1 MEDIVMKNYDY
12 KQPRRFIYIAG
23 LLVFILG
30 LFPSVKLLYGEIVAD
45 NGVLT
50 DKEILELTAKEA
62 LQALAGGE
70 LTAVRYV
77 DVLLARAAQYGDYN
91 AFIYLDPAQVRAA
104 AVQSDQARASGEP
117 IGPLHGLPIVFK
129 DNINTADMPT
139 TGGTPAL
146 TYNQPSSNAVVV
158 QTLLDAGAIAMG
170 KVNLHELA
178 GGVTSNNPT
187 FGTVR
192 NPYDSSRIPGGSSGG
207 NAAAV
212 AGRMVSVGI
221 GTDSGGSI
229 RIPASLC
236 GIVGFRPT
244 KGRYS
249 HDGIIKLSDTRSTSG
264 PMTRSVADAIL
275 IDAVLTGDS
284 PKLDAAQLEGLR
296 LGVPRRYFYE
306 NLHTDV
312 DKEIEK
318 ALQRLTQAGVIL
330 VEADMP
336 DIRTLVAASSFPIL
350 LYESI
355 FGVNQYLAD
364 QNTGLDYAALAS
376 QVVSPGVQELM
387 FSALYLMSTG
397 MLPLYYDAAINVY
410 RPAMQWN
417 YSQYFANNNVEA
429 ILIPTTI
436 LPAAKIGNENTV
448 HLNGQDLPIV
458 ETYMQNTDPGSIIG
472 IPGISLPVGLTA
484 EKLPVGLELDGPAG
498 SDRRL
503 LAIALAIEA
512 EMPRLPPPEM

>member
-1 MEDIVMKNYDY
+1 MKDDDDR
-12 KQPRRFIYIAG
+12 QPLRFIYAIG
-23 LLVFILG
+23 LLIFILG
-30 LFPSVKLLYGEIVAD
+30 LLPPAKSLHCEVIA
-45 NGVLT
+45 NGGALT
-50 DKEILELTAKEA
+50 DEEILELTGKEA
-62 LQALAGGE
+62 LQALAEGE
-70 LTAVRYV
+70 LTAARYV
-77 DVLLARAAQYGDYN
+77 DVLLAQAARYEDYN
-91 AFIYLDPAQVRAA
+91 AFIYLDPAEVRAA
-104 AVQSDQARASGEP
+104 AAQSDRDRASGEP
-117 IGPLHGLPIVFK
+117 TGPLHGLPIVFK

-146 TYNQPSSNAVVV
+146 TYNQPTSNASVV
-158 QTLLDAGAIAMG
+158 QTLLDAGAIVMG

-192 NPYDSSRIPGGSSGG
+192 NPYDRSRIPGGSSGG

-212 AGRMVSVGI
+212 AGRMAPVGI
-221 GTDSGGSI
+221 GTDSGGSV

-249 HDGIIKLSDTRSTSG
+249 HDGIIKLSETRSTSG
-264 PMTRSVADAIL
+264 PMTRSVADTIL
-275 IDAVLTGDS
+275 LDAVLSGDS
-284 PKLDAAQLEGLR
+284 PELNAAQLEGLR
-296 LGVPRRYFYE
+296 LGVPRQYFYE

-312 DKEIEK
+312 DKEIGK
-318 ALQRLTQAGVIL
+318 ALQRLTQAGVVL
-330 VEADMP
+330 VEADIA
-336 DIRTLVAASSFPIL
+336 DVRTLVESASFPIL

-355 FGVNQYLAD
+355 FWVNQYLTE
-364 QNTGLDYAALAS
+364 QNTGLDYAALAN
-376 QVVSPGVQELM
+376 QVASPGVQEMM

-397 MLPLYYDAAINVY
+397 MLAQYYDAAMNIY
-410 RPAMQWN
+410 RPALQEN
-417 YSQYFANNNVEA
+417 YSQYFASNNVEA

-436 LPAAKIGNENTV
+436 LPAAAIGNESTV

-472 IPGISLPVGLTA
+472 IPGISLPVGLTS

-503 LAIALAIEA
+503 LSIALAIER
-512 EMPRLPPPEM
+512 ELPKLPPPEM